1 MGDTENREKGCSR
14 ENILNTNSHR
24 LPKSN
29 DKCWT
34 SDSVL
39 RVHRGGEA
47 GKAKG
52 LQLGILFPK
61 EKENNMLKETGGRH
75 INYRIVDFFS

>member
-24 LPKSN
+24 LPKTN
-29 DKCWT
+29 DKCRP

-39 RVHRGGEA
+39 RVHRGEA
-47 GKAKG
+47 RKAKG

-61 EKENNMLKETGGRH
+61 EKENNMLKETGGGH

>member
-29 DKCWT
+29 DKRRT

-39 RVHRGGEA
+39 RVHRGEA
-47 GKAKG
+47 RKAKG
-52 LQLGILFPK
+52 LQLGILCPK